1 MMWIWENK
9 KCSGFANLE
18 NSLVNFILTLLLRR
32 LFILGMSPY
41 FSLSKIVTN
50 HEINSW
56 ENKATLA
63 WLQLR
68 LKSEHFDEILQRG
81 GVLRWKD
88 TQNETNLSMFIKIN
102 RWKNVSS
109 TRGHFSFQK
118 CKIVRLAREG
128 GSGEHSVEMRE
139 FFCVSDFTW
148 NLFLQ
153 IAEV

>member
-68 LKSEHFDEILQRG
+68 LKSEHFSMKYCKEEEFYAERIRKMKPICQCSSKSTDGKMFHPLEGIFLS
-81 GVLRWKD
+81 KM
-88 TQNETNLSMFIKIN
+88 QNC
-102 RWKNVSS
+102 S
-109 TRGHFSFQK
+109 TR
-118 CKIVRLAREG
+118 EG
-128 GSGEHSVEMRE
+128 VGNPSCSPKQN
-139 FFCVSDFTW
+139 CNT
-148 NLFLQ
+148 
-153 IAEV
+153 